1 VLITVQTVG
10 VAEVTANAC
19 PKLLN
24 PPIFEIS
31 TKETAAST
39 VWVPL
44 PTIDVDLLIVIFMA
58 ALIQLKD
65 L

>member
-1 VLITVQTVG
+1 MTVQTVG
-10 VAEVTANAC
+10 VAEVTANVC

-31 TKETAAST
+31 TKDTEAST
-39 VWVPL
+39 AWGPL
-44 PTIDVDLLIVIFMA
+44 PTKEVDLLSVIFIS